1 MIPPSQRSLA
11 LNYEDLKNRF
21 LSGIPDNFNIEEIK
35 TNFRNISNILSRRR
49 LGRIRDLSELL
60 WRCEENLLI
69 LPETGEINLF
79 QEIVS
84 LVRDLNMHQVSPST
98 WEEVRMLYPAWSPAP
113 ATVGCLTPVP
123 PQVVTKLI
131 VRLTAAGTGRDW
143 DHFSRALGTGL
154 DREDDI
160 KLKEGDLCRLER
172 KYGDTEDKM
181 RDLSFTDIALR
192 KTSVPILSQLPQHAL
207 GPQLHIDSFV
217 PSELT
222 VESGKGECQQGQIQ
236 LRLSPC

>member
-84 LVRDLNMHQVSPST
+84 LVRDLNMHHVSPST
-98 WEEVRMLYPAWSPAP
+98 WEEVRMLDPAWRPAP

-172 KYGDTEDKM
+172 KYGDNLGALLRHVIREFERKCLMFGVKVDTTHHIQDILRTERILYDHVYYTALAH
-181 RDLSFTDIALR
+181 DLR
-192 KTSVPILSQLPQHAL
+192 
-207 GPQLHIDSFV
+207 
-217 PSELT
+217 E
-222 VESGKGECQQGQIQ
+222 ER
-236 LRLSPC
+236 LRLVY